1 MTPILIYFSHINEFV
16 KDALR
21 DGWVPVIIAMLISR
35 FDYSLFLISTQ
46 FFVAFIA

>member
-1 MTPILIYFSHINEFV
+1 MTPILIYFSYINEFV

-35 FDYSLFLISTQ
+35 LAGFETNLV
-46 FFVAFIA
+46 FFCFF